1 MSSLLLPRAGRTPVL
16 FVAREPDETL
26 RTFLPAID
34 RLRAAHGVESRV
46 LFHHR
51 PGSWA
56 REELA
61 RRGLGARVVCLPKHG
76 LPFRLLRS
84 PLEQTSLVRTADEI
98 GRFRR
103 ARALARAI
111 LDTER
116 PAAVVVIQDTL
127 LLERFLVRLANRRG
141 LPTFVVQWAFNYP
154 QAMYDRLRIVGKPS
168 SEPTAQHGLR
178 RRLGVATRAA
188 YRAVLGALDLRF
200 ELANSYGGGEARVF
214 AVMGDAFAEQFRAQ
228 GVRHKRIVVTG
239 HPSHDAAYVRARTMD
254 EPTRE
259 AIRHRYGLP
268 TEVPLVLYATQ
279 PVLWRRV
286 MTPDTLRANVRA
298 IATAVAALPDEARL
312 VLKLHPREHVEDY
325 AFCAEIDP
333 PVQVIPTA
341 EMADLVA
348 CCDLFVSSSSSTV
361 LLAMMLDRPIV
372 TVNFNAVPHFDFF
385 ESIGGSLHTRTPD
398 AFACA
403 IRAALRDGPT
413 RERLAGERRAV
424 LAHYTR
430 FDGRVAERLA
440 GLIAEGIG
448 HRECPAYRLPG

>member
-1 MSSLLLPRAGRTPVL
+1 MSSLPLPRAGRTPVL

-34 RLRAAHGVESRV
+34 RLRAAHGIESRV
-46 LFHHR
+46 LFHHH

-61 RRGLGARVVCLPKHG
+61 GRGVGTRVVCLPKHG
-76 LPFRLLRS
+76 LPLRLLRS
-84 PLEQTSLVRTADEI
+84 PLGQTSLVRTADEI

-111 LDTER
+111 LDAEQ
-116 PAAVVVIQDTL
+116 PAAIVVIQDTL

-141 LPTFVVQWAFNYP
+141 LPTFVVQWAFNYT
-154 QAMYDRLRIVGKPS
+154 QAMYDRLRAIGKAPAEPAGRVGS
-168 SEPTAQHGLR
+168 
-178 RRLGVATRAA
+178 RRLLGSATRAA

-200 ELANSYGGGEARVF
+200 ELVNSYGGGEARIF
-214 AVMGDAFAEQFRAQ
+214 AVMGDAFAEQFQAQ
-228 GVRHKRIVVTG
+228 GVRHKRIVATG
-239 HPSHDAAYVRARTMD
+239 HPAHDAAYVRARTTD
-254 EPTRE
+254 EPTRQ
-259 AIRHRYGLP
+259 AIRRRYDLP

-333 PVQVIPTA
+333 PVRVIPTA

-372 TVNFNAVPHFDFF
+372 TINFNAVPHFDFF
-385 ESIGGSLHTRTPD
+385 ESIGGTLHTRTPD
-398 AFACA
+398 TFACA
-403 IRAALRDGPT
+403 IHAALYDGPT
-413 RERLAGERRAV
+413 RDRLAGERRAV
-424 LAHYTR
+424 LARHTR
-430 FDGRVAERLA
+430 FDGRAAERLA
-440 GLIAEGIG
+440 GLIAQGIG
-448 HRECPAYRLPG
+448 HRGCPADRLPG